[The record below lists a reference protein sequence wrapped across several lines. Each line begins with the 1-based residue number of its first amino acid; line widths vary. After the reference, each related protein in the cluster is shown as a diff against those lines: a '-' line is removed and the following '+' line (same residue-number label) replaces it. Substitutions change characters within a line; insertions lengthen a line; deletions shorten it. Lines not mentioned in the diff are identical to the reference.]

1 MPYYNFARPG
11 LTVDLV
17 ILYTPPDCDRPQKI
31 LLIRRGNDPYK
42 GSWALPGG
50 YVEEGE
56 KIEDAAQRELMEETN
71 LTGIELT
78 QMKTYGDPGRDPRG
92 WTATVAFLGN
102 VTDES
107 VTTAA
112 KAGDDAKEANW
123 FPLNALPELA
133 FDHGTIV
140 EDMFK

>member
-17 ILYTPPDCDRPQKI
+17 VLYTPKDTDRPEKI

-42 GSWALPGG
+42 GCWALPGG

-56 KIEDAAQRELMEETN
+56 TIEAAARRELMEETN
-71 LTGIELT
+71 LSNVELT

-92 WTATVAFLGN
+92 WTATVVFLGH
-102 VTDES
+102 VSTMGG
-107 VTTAA
+107 
-112 KAGDDAKEANW
+112 KAGDDAKEAQW
-123 FPLNALPELA
+123 FSLRELPELA
-133 FDHGTIV
+133 FDHKTII
-140 EDMFK
+140 EDMFR